1 MHPAILPLLSVGSQ
15 LIDRFFPDPEKKAAA
30 ELELFKMAQAGDL
43 QKITAQLEINAREAA
58 HPSILVAGWRPAVG
72 WVCGFG
78 LLYQAVLHNI
88 LNWIALMYA
97 VPPLPPIDSDLLIY
111 ILGAMLGI
119 AGLRTYEKKSGVT
132 K

>member
-78 LLYQAVLHNI
+78 LLYQAVLHNF
-88 LNWIALMYA
+88 LNWIAVMYA

>member
-78 LLYQAVLHNI
+78 LLYQAVLHNF

>member
-78 LLYQAVLHNI
+78 LLYQAVLHNF
-88 LNWIALMYA
+88 LNWIAQMYA

>member
-78 LLYQAVLHNI
+78 LLYQAVLHSF

>member
-43 QKITAQLEINAREAA
+43 QKITKQLEINAKEAA

-78 LLYQAVLHNI
+78 LLYQAVLHNF